1 MNKIKYDLLKT
12 IIYDTKLTNDEIN
25 MLIYLAKVCDELGT
39 VEGVYYQEY
48 CNDYNISYSQFYKL
62 LKNLE
67 NKGYICVEKMYKEDL
82 DITLLNNS
90 FIEPGEDYEPVAVYK
105 DYLNLNMKIFEKKS
119 GFFELKSNAKKM
131 LLHILV
137 QGINNAAR
145 ANKNRKFDEG
155 KAYAKIFRVS
165 GRIYNTYA
173 NILNVSK
180 RMIKMYF
187 EDIKKWLSFFSNKDI
202 SRDILTVKEEEIKKP
217 DIQVTEHKEIIL
229 KKKTDRFDSDL
240 LFIKKH
246 CRRYKIEVD
255 GQALC
260 DTAMLVS
267 QYQNKTKQ
275 VKHDI
280 RMEIIEAITKC
291 CVNLLSPPSV
301 NRFLSNKFSCIL
313 KEKNYVVD

>member
-25 MLIYLAKVCDELGT
+25 MLIYLAKVCDDMGT
-39 VEGVYYQEY
+39 VEGVFYKEY
-48 CNDYNISYSQFYKL
+48 CYDYKISYSQFYKL

-67 NKGYICVEKMYKEDL
+67 NKGYIFVEKMYREDV

-90 FIEPGEDYEPVAVYK
+90 FIEPGDDYEPVAVYK
-105 DYLNLNMKIFEKKS
+105 DYLNLNMKIFEITS
-119 GFFELKSNAKKM
+119 GFYDLKSNAKKM

-155 KAYAKIFRVS
+155 KAYAKIFRVT
-165 GRIYNTYA
+165 GRICCTYS
-173 NILNVSK
+173 NILHVSK
-180 RMIKMYF
+180 RMVKQYF
-187 EDIKKWLSFFSNKDI
+187 NDIKKWLSFFSNKDI

-229 KKKTDRFDSDL
+229 KKKTDRFDSDMM
-240 LFIKKH
+240 FIRKH
-246 CRRYKIEVD
+246 CRRYKLEAD
-255 GQALC
+255 GQALR

-267 QYQNKTKQ
+267 QYQNKAKQ
-275 VKHDI
+275 INHDI

-291 CVNLLSPPSV
+291 CVNILSASSV
-301 NRFLSNKFSCIL
+301 NRFLSNKFHCIL
-313 KEKNYVVD
+313 KEKNFVVD